1 MKTSCLTIPE
11 IEALLKD
18 SGVQPSAQRIAIC
31 RYVLC
36 EADHPTVEEVKKWA
50 DENFPKMSLATVYNT
65 LNLLTEVGLLRS
77 VRFPHM
83 DKAVFDSN
91 LEPHHHFLD
100 SESGK
105 IYDIHTS
112 RVKMDLNLDDDFEV
126 EEAQLILTGRKKSA

>member
-36 EADHPTVEEVKKWA
+36 EASHPTVEDVKKWA

-65 LNLLTEVGLLRS
+65 LNLLAEVGLLRS
-77 VRFPHM
+77 VKFPHM
-83 DKAVFDSN
+83 DKTIFDSN

-100 SESGK
+100 DESGQ
-105 IYDIHTS
+105 IYDIEPS
-112 RVKMDLNLDDDFEV
+112 KVQMEFNLPEDFEIT
-126 EEAQLILTGRKKSA
+126 ETQLIIRGRKRA